1 MGWKETASVIIVM
14 VLAHCM
20 DRIEAIIIGTKHSL
34 SAGIDLGTTFSLVS
48 VVKNGKPFILSDE
61 YDNRLLP
68 SVVRFE
74 PSGRVIVGKHA
85 AEHYKDNVQ
94 NTFHSFKRLIGRDLD
109 GAKKTKD
116 ISIFGKAKLTA
127 HADANDE
134 GRNLC
139 AFNVPALN
147 KVLLPEELSAEVLKV
162 LLKRASDFYGGQP
175 VENAVITVPAY
186 FDPNQR
192 KATERAGYL
201 AGLKKVKLLKEPE
214 AAAMAYGLLSN
225 TPRLVLVIDLGG
237 GTLDV
242 SVLEV
247 GDGLV
252 EVIATSG
259 DGHLGG
265 DDFDNALVAWLLD
278 ESGAFTVEEATE
290 LKQQPR
296 YLRELTEASCTAKI
310 LLTKQQSK
318 GSSVIFSHPVNKQMV
333 DISLSKRK
341 FDSLMQ
347 PLLARML
354 RPIREVAIMAGIN
367 LPGESG
373 SLGVNAEAEHG
384 DIVSDVSMDES
395 VDALSEVS
403 LRALARAQQESRTH
417 ARQRNKAEGQ
427 VKKEIR
433 RLQREQLDS
442 SLTAFPSGQMIDD
455 VILVG
460 GASRMPCVVN
470 LVRTLT
476 GIDPKRSI
484 SPDEAICMGAGILAG
499 VLDGTIDGFR
509 VLSPLQ
515 SAILRLNKDDQMRL
529 RQLSTSADNAAQKP
543 ASTVLLENK
552 PTIASFHK
560 RQSSTKVRIV
570 TEEDE
575 DVREYLRRQ
584 QRLAKAPPTD
594 SHG

>member
-1 MGWKETASVIIVM
+1 MGWNETTAMIIIVVLVSCM
-14 VLAHCM
+14 VS
-20 DRIEAIIIGTKHSL
+20 IEAITRTKQSL

-61 YDNRLLP
+61 NDNRLLP

-74 PSGRVIVGKHA
+74 PSGRAIVGKLA
-85 AEHYKDNVQ
+85 TEHYKDNVQ

-109 GAKKTKD
+109 SAKKTKD

-127 HADANDE
+127 LGDANNKE
-134 GRNLC
+134 SKLC
-139 AFNVPALN
+139 ALNVPALN
-147 KVLLPEELSAEVLKV
+147 KVLLPEELSAEVLRV

-192 KATERAGYL
+192 KATERAGFL

-214 AAAMAYGLLSN
+214 AAAMAYGLLSH

-265 DDFDNALVAWLLD
+265 DDFDNALVDWILD
-278 ESGAFTVEEATE
+278 ESGAFTEAEAVEV
-290 LKQQPR
+290 KQQPR
-296 YLRELTEASCTAKI
+296 FLRELTDASCAAKI
-310 LLTKQQSK
+310 SLSKQPSK
-318 GSSVIFSHPVNKQMV
+318 GSSIIFSHPINKQIV
-333 DISLSKRK
+333 DISLSRRK

-373 SLGVNAEAEHG
+373 SLGMKESGYEESVTG
-384 DIVSDVSMDES
+384 VSMEEG
-395 VDALSEVS
+395 VGAPSEAS
-403 LRALARAQQESRTH
+403 LRTLARFQQDSRTH

-433 RLQREQLDS
+433 RLQRERSDS
-442 SLTAFPSGQMIDD
+442 SLTAFPGGQIIDD

-515 SAILRLNKDDQMRL
+515 SAILRLNKDDQMRI
-529 RQLSTSADNAAQKP
+529 RQLSTSDDNAEQKFTP
-543 ASTVLLENK
+543 NLLDNK
-552 PTIASFHK
+552 PTASSIHK
-560 RQSSTKVRIV
+560 RLSSTKIRIV

-575 DVREYLRRQ
+575 DVREYLLKQ
-584 QRLAKAPPTD
+584 QRLAAKRPKTTN
-594 SHG
+594 